1 MHSNVCPQI
10 GNTLVLIM
18 GACGTGKSTLT
29 RIICGAGGLEH
40 TAEFDCYDRRS
51 LTCTQ
56 ERVRFV
62 VGPRGIAIAGNWK
75 NTSDAISKPEALRKV
90 VDLCFGLAP
99 TVIVVSFRP
108 SNKFVDWVQQHP
120 SPALRV
126 AFVYLDITLETNI
139 VRLLGRR
146 AANGRIETGL
156 PDKTYTTLLRTRDRA
171 KAVWKY
177 AQQNYLRE
185 PNAFVTVPEQFTPE
199 QSADLVLKEI
209 SHLWTAS
216 SGLAA

>member
-1 MHSNVCPQI
+1 
-10 GNTLVLIM
+10 
-18 GACGTGKSTLT
+18 
-29 RIICGAGGLEH
+29 
-40 TAEFDCYDRRS
+40 
-51 LTCTQ
+51 
-56 ERVRFV
+56 
-62 VGPRGIAIAGNWK
+62 
-75 NTSDAISKPEALRKV
+75 
-90 VDLCFGLAP
+90 
-99 TVIVVSFRP
+99 
-108 SNKFVDWVQQHP
+108 VQQHP